1 MKNEQ
6 SQNAPRAESVVWFM
20 KSCGMLAHVAL
31 AFATPAF
38 AGVIA
43 QNEAVDYIMATAAG
57 TASDP
62 SVYLQTKPKRRR
74 RGVPALAVTRSS
86 PAASPWPTL

>member
-6 SQNAPRAESVVWFM
+6 SQNTLRAESVVWFM
-20 KSCGMLAHVAL
+20 KSCGTLAFVAL
-31 AFATPAF
+31 ALATPAP

-43 QNEAVDYIMATAAG
+43 QNEAVDYIMATTVG
-57 TASDP
+57 TDSDP

-74 RGVPALAVTRSS
+74 PGVPALAVTRSS